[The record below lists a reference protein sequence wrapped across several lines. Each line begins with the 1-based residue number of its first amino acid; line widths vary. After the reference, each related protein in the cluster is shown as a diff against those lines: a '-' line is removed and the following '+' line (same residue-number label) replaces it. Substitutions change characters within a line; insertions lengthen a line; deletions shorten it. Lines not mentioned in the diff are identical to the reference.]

1 MKTVTA
7 DQKRRVSLPDAEPGD
22 VFDVQITREGSY
34 VLEKLIRPSRSK
46 RPSAAQVRRAM
57 EAAPL
62 APALSWEELRRQT
75 REP

>member
-22 VFDVQITREGSY
+22 VFDVQITSGGTY
-34 VLEKLIRPSRSK
+34 VLEKLIRPSRPK
-46 RPSAAQVRRAM
+46 RPSADEVRQAM
-57 EAAPL
+57 DAAPL
-62 APALSWEELRRQT
+62 TPSLSWDELRRQT